1 MFWRFSGRMVILRES
16 RKMST
21 ASRIQVDLAT
31 ERLWRD
37 AVPVQVTPKIF
48 RLLRTF
54 LAHPGRLLTTE
65 ALLAEVWPNTHVAEG
80 SVKDCVKQLRALL
93 KDDASNPCFIE
104 TIRGRGYVYLGGIE
118 LVGEGETPPSA
129 PSCREEVRGLEEPGS
144 LWRVFRDRRPAGL
157 ASLAAVVIFLAA
169 VFAGLELR
177 SSVLDV
183 PISGIGTT
191 EAPEQLA
198 APVVA
203 IAPIVPLSEDRR
215 VQLLAG
221 AFTTGVASA
230 LARAPDLIVVRG
242 SAAEDGAKEP
252 GHIPGARITHV
263 LSGAVQMDG
272 DTLRLTA
279 TLEDAVTGRYLW
291 SERYDLPLNDVLVLQ
306 DNVAQQVFSALRVHL
321 TEGDRARIAARD
333 TDNLDAWLLSYQAYG
348 EYLKFDRAAN
358 LRAREFWSRAAAL
371 DPRWPRPVAGLALTH
386 WAAAKWGWTDSKTIA
401 LQTAKV
407 LAEQTIELDP
417 DEPLGHQALGTI
429 LFEMGR
435 PEKAIIQRR
444 TAMALAPNDISAVA
458 GFAIRLNEY
467 GLHEEALPLLERSLR
482 LSPRPP
488 WWVHAG
494 YGTALHLDGRP
505 EQALPAYGRALAVGS
520 ARSDVY
526 ARMAAAYAD
535 LGESEKAAQTAK
547 RVLELAPEFSTAA
560 FLSTDGF
567 QSQELNLWLAALMR
581 KAGLPE

>member
-1 MFWRFSGRMVILRES
+1 
-16 RKMST
+16 MST
-21 ASRIQVDLAT
+21 VPRIHVDLAT
-31 ERLWRD
+31 ERLWCD
-37 AVPVQVTPKIF
+37 GAPVPVTPKIF

-54 LAHPGRLLTTE
+54 LAQPRRLLTTE

-93 KDDASNPCFIE
+93 RDDAANPCLIE

-118 LVGEGETPPSA
+118 LMGEGETSPSA
-129 PSCREEVRGLEEPGS
+129 PSCSEELRASEERGS
-144 LWRVFRDRRPAGL
+144 FWRVFRGRRLAGL
-157 ASLAAVVIFLAA
+157 ASLAAFVVFLAA
-169 VFAGLELR
+169 VFAGLGLR

-183 PISGIGTT
+183 QSSGVGAP
-191 EAPEQLA
+191 EAPEQLT
-198 APVVA
+198 
-203 IAPIVPLSEDRR
+203 APIVAVLPIMPLSDDRQ

-230 LARAPDLIVVRG
+230 LSRAPDLIVVRG
-242 SAAEDGAKEP
+242 SAAEDRAKES
-252 GHIPGARITHV
+252 GRIPGARITHV
-263 LSGAVQMDG
+263 LSGAAQMDG

-279 TLEDAVTGRYLW
+279 TLEEAVTGRYLW
-291 SERYDLPLNDVLVLQ
+291 SERYDLPQTDVLVLQ
-306 DNVAQQVFSALRVHL
+306 DKIAQQVFSALRVHL

-333 TDNLDAWLLSYQAYG
+333 TDNLDAWLLSYEAYG

-358 LRAREFWSRAAAL
+358 LRARELWGRAAVL
-371 DPRWPRPVAGLALTH
+371 DPRWPRPVAGLALTN
-386 WAAAKWGWTDSKTIA
+386 WAEAKWGWTNSKTKA
-401 LQTAKV
+401 LQSAKV
-407 LAEQTIELDP
+407 LAERTIELDP

-429 LFEMGR
+429 LFEQGR
-435 PEKAIIQRR
+435 PDEAITHRR
-444 TAMALAPNDISAVA
+444 TAMELAPNDISVVA

-467 GLHEEALPLLERSLR
+467 GLHEEALPLFERSLR

-488 WWVHAG
+488 WWVHSG

-505 EQALPAYGRALAVGS
+505 EQALPAYERALAAGS

-535 LGESEKAAQTAK
+535 IGDAEKAAQTAT
-547 RVLELAPEFSTAA
+547 RILELAPEFSTVA

-567 QSQELNLWLAALMR
+567 QSQELNVWLAALMR